1 MGLDIYAG
9 TLTRYYS
16 NDWKTSIQRFAEDHG
31 KEYSRVSPDGSEYDL
46 GPKDPELYRDDVG
59 EWMDYILESLE
70 RDGGGSHG
78 RWNDD
83 DGCPYYTGW
92 PDWDGF
98 GALLMVTACNIYDEP
113 VPARVRKDRPA
124 DGDRLQHLRRACARQ
139 GEEGLEV
146 PRGAARGQSVR

>member
-31 KEYSRVSPDGSEYDL
+31 KEYSMVSPDGSEYDL

-59 EWMDYILESLE
+59 EWMDYRLESLE

-98 GALLMVTACNIYDEP
+98 GALLMVTACNLYGEP
-113 VPARVRKDRPA
+113 VPARGRKGWKYHAEPLVGHL
-124 DGDRLQHLRRACARQ
+124 GDDD
-139 GEEGLEV
+139 
-146 PRGAARGQSVR
+146 